1 MKVNAK
7 NRKENNQSKTPFYR
21 LLHITALPLFG
32 LSSPTTDNR
41 MDILVLSASPSY
53 MSLYDW

>member
-7 NRKENNQSKTPFYR
+7 NRKKTPFYR